1 MGSALLHRPGPRAR
15 RAVVAAAVAALLAL
29 GLLAGPAAGQAAPAD
44 PCPAAV
50 PVSQVTAGLTGTGY
64 TVSSGTTPD
73 PFTAQVIGVLKD
85 GIAPG
90 LDMIIV
96 ETDSPAIRAAGGIWF
111 GMSGSPVY
119 TGDGRLLGAVAY
131 GLSGAPSR
139 IGGITPAEE
148 MRKLLSLPSAAQRNP
163 RARVQLST
171 ALKDRVLKTGAA
183 STAQVQAGTRQLPLP
198 LGISGLAG
206 PHYDKV
212 AQATAQSKRV
222 TAVPFRASAAPAAA
236 ASPAEIT
243 PGGNFAAAFSYGDVT
258 FAGVGTTT
266 AVCDGRALAFGHPF
280 TFGGKVALS
289 AHTADALYVQPDNL
303 FGPFKVANL
312 GGIAGTLD
320 QDRLAAI
327 RARLGAGPV
336 PIPVSST
343 VSGAGTGLTRTG
355 TTQVNMDVDLP
366 SIAAIHLLS
375 NFDRTFQKVGEGT
388 SAVRWTVTGR
398 TGSGQAFTLTRP
410 NRFASQFD
418 ISFDSI
424 FEMLDFLSVLQ
435 AQPFQEVHFSKVT
448 ITASADELYRRYRIE
463 KVFQKTGANRFVE
476 VSSRRPVRARAGAS
490 VLIRV
495 RLAPYKQRGGP
506 AEPRR
511 RLPDPQGPGR
521 QRRHPRGGRRRV
533 GVLRGHPLPVR
544 PGRMRAGG
552 RREELRPGAPGP
564 RPSATQQPADRDH
577 DRRPG
582 AQAGQ
587 QAGGD
592 QEGPDGHPD
601 RDRPALHSRGRHQ
614 VVGTERR
621 GGVD

>member
-1 MGSALLHRPGPRAR
+1 
-15 RAVVAAAVAALLAL
+15 
-29 GLLAGPAAGQAAPAD
+29 
-44 PCPAAV
+44 
-50 PVSQVTAGLTGTGY
+50 
-64 TVSSGTTPD
+64 
-73 PFTAQVIGVLKD
+73 
-85 GIAPG
+85 
-90 LDMIIV
+90 
-96 ETDSPAIRAAGGIWF
+96 
-111 GMSGSPVY
+111 MSGSPVY

-163 RARVQLST
+163 RTRVQLST

-183 STAQVQAGTRQLPLP
+183 STAQVQAGMRQLPLP

-236 ASPAEIT
+236 ARPAEIT
-243 PGGNFAAAFSYGDVT
+243 PGGNFAAALSYGDVT

-266 AVCDGRALAFGHPF
+266 AVCDGLALAFGHPF

-336 PIPVSST
+336 PIPVTST

-375 NFDRTFQKVGEGT
+375 NFDRTFQKIGEGT

-435 AQPFQEVHFSKVT
+435 AQPFQEVQFSKVT
-448 ITASADELYRRYRIE
+448 IVASADELYRRYRIE

-476 VSSRRPVRARAGAS
+476 VSSRRPVRARAGAA
-490 VLIRV
+490 VLVRV
-495 RLAPYKQRGGP
+495 RLAPYRQRGAPLNLDVAFRIPKGR
-506 AEPRR
+506 AGSGGTLGVIGGASAFSEDVFC
-511 RLPDPQGPGR
+511 LFDPDACGQEGGVKSFGQVLQVLGR
-521 QRRHPRGGRRRV
+521 QPRNNQLIATMTLDPAPKPGSRPAVTRK
-533 GVLRGHPLPVR
+533 VR
-544 PGRMRAGG
+544 T
-552 RREELRPGAPGP
+552 
-564 RPSATQQPADRDH
+564 ATQIVT
-577 DRRPG
+577 
-582 AQAGQ
+582 GQ
-587 QAGGD
+587 RSI
-592 QEGPDGHPD
+592 P
-601 RDRPALHSRGRHQ
+601 
-614 VVGTERR
+614 VVVTR
-621 GGVD
+621 

>member
-29 GLLAGPAAGQAAPAD
+29 GLLAAPAAGQAAPAD

-50 PVSQVTAGLTGTGY
+50 PVSQVAAGLTGTGY
-64 TVSSGTTPD
+64 TVSSGTTPE
-73 PFTAQVIGVLKD
+73 PFTARVIGVLKD

-96 ETDSPAIRAAGGIWF
+96 ETDSPAIRAVGGIWF

-183 STAQVQAGTRQLPLP
+183 STAQVQAGMRQLPLP

-222 TAVPFRASAAPAAA
+222 TAMPFRASAAPAAA
-236 ASPAEIT
+236 ASLAEIT
-243 PGGNFAAAFSYGDVT
+243 PGGNFAAALSYGDVT

-355 TTQVNMDVDLP
+355 TTQVNMDIDLP

-375 NFDRTFQKVGEGT
+375 NFDRTFQKIGEGT

-398 TGSGQAFTLTRP
+398 TGDGRTFTLTRP

-435 AQPFQEVHFSKVT
+435 AQPFQEVRFSKVT

-463 KVFQKTGANRFVE
+463 KVFQKTGPNRFVE
-476 VSSRRPVRARAGAS
+476 VSSRRPIRAKTGAA
-490 VLIRV
+490 VLVRV
-495 RLAPYKQRGGP
+495 RLGTYKQRGAPLNLDVAFRIPKGRAGSGGTLGVVGGASAFSEDVFCLFDPDACGQEGGVKSFAQVLQVLGRQPRNNQLIATMTIDPAPKPGSGP
-506 AEPRR
+506 AVTRKVR
-511 RLPDPQGPGR
+511 TASQIVTG
-521 QRRHPRGGRRRV
+521 QRSI
-533 GVLRGHPLPVR
+533 PV
-544 PGRMRAGG
+544 
-552 RREELRPGAPGP
+552 
-564 RPSATQQPADRDH
+564 
-577 DRRPG
+577 
-582 AQAGQ
+582 
-587 QAGGD
+587 
-592 QEGPDGHPD
+592 
-601 RDRPALHSRGRHQ
+601 
-614 VVGTERR
+614 VVTR
-621 GGVD
+621 

>member
-15 RAVVAAAVAALLAL
+15 RAVVATIVAALLAL

-64 TVSSGTTPD
+64 TVSSGTTPE
-73 PFTAQVIGVLKD
+73 PFTAQVIGVLRD

-148 MRKLLSLPSAAQRNP
+148 MRKLLGLPSTAQRNP

-171 ALKDRVLKTGAA
+171 ALKDRVLETGAA
-183 STAQVQAGTRQLPLP
+183 STAQVQAGMRQLPVP

-212 AQATAQSKRV
+212 AQATAKSKRF

-236 ASPAEIT
+236 ASPAEII
-243 PGGNFAAAFSYGDVT
+243 PGGNFAGALSYGDAT
-258 FAGVGTTT
+258 LGGVGTTT
-266 AVCDGRALAFGHPF
+266 AVCDGLALAFGHPF

-289 AHTADALYVQPDNL
+289 AHTADALYIQPDNL

-312 GGIAGTLD
+312 GGVAGTLD

-336 PIPVSST
+336 PIPVTST

-375 NFDRTFQKVGEGT
+375 NLDRTFQKIGEGT

-398 TGSGQAFTLTRP
+398 TGSGRAFTLTRP

-435 AQPFQEVHFSKVT
+435 SQSFEEVQFSTVT

-476 VSSRRPVRARAGAS
+476 VSSRRPIRARAGAS
-490 VLIRV
+490 VLVRV
-495 RLAPYKQRGGP
+495 RLGTYKQRGAP
-506 AEPRR
+506 LNLDVAFRIPRDR
-511 RLPDPQGPGR
+511 AGSRGTLGVVGGASAFSEDIFCLFDPDACGEEGGVKSFTQVLQALGR
-521 QRRHPRGGRRRV
+521 QPRNDQ
-533 GVLRGHPLPVR
+533 LIATMTIDP
-544 PGRMRAGG
+544 
-552 RREELRPGAPGP
+552 APGK
-564 RPSATQQPADRDH
+564 
-577 DRRPG
+577 PG
-582 AQAGQ
+582 S
-587 QAGGD
+587 
-592 QEGPDGHPD
+592 
-601 RDRPALHSRGRHQ
+601 RPAVTRKVRTVTQIVTGQRSIP
-614 VVGTERR
+614 VVITR
-621 GGVD
+621 

>member
-1 MGSALLHRPGPRAR
+1 MGSAPLHRPGPRAR

-29 GLLAGPAAGQAAPAD
+29 GLLAAPAAGQAAPAD

-64 TVSSGTTPD
+64 TVSSGTTPE
-73 PFTAQVIGVLKD
+73 PFTARVIGVLED

-96 ETDSPAIRAAGGIWF
+96 ETDSPAIRAVGGIWF

-131 GLSGAPSR
+131 GLSGAPST
-139 IGGITPAEE
+139 IGGITPGEE

-163 RARVQLST
+163 RARVQLSS
-171 ALKDRVLKTGAA
+171 ALKDRIVRTGAA
-183 STAQVQAGTRQLPLP
+183 STAQVQAGMRQLPLP

-206 PHYDKV
+206 QHYDKV
-212 AQATAQSKRV
+212 AQATARSERV
-222 TAVPFRASAAPAAA
+222 TAVPFRASAAPSAA

-243 PGGNFAAAFSYGDVT
+243 PGGNFAAALSYGDAT
-258 FAGVGTTT
+258 LAGVGTTT
-266 AVCDGRALAFGHPF
+266 AVCDGLALAFGHPF

-336 PIPVSST
+336 PIPVTST
-343 VSGAGTGLTRTG
+343 VSGAGTGLTRSG

-375 NFDRTFQKVGEGT
+375 NFDRTFQKIGEGT
-388 SAVRWTVTGR
+388 SVVRWTVTGR
-398 TGSGQAFTLTRP
+398 TGGGQTFTLTRP

-463 KVFQKTGANRFVE
+463 KVFQKTGATRFVE
-476 VSSRRPVRARAGAS
+476 VSSRRPVRAKTGAA
-490 VLIRV
+490 VLVRV
-495 RLAPYKQRGGP
+495 RLAPYKQRGASLNLDVAFRIPKGR
-506 AEPRR
+506 AGSGGTLEVVGGASAFSEDVFC
-511 RLPDPQGPGR
+511 LFDPDACGQEGGVKSFGQVLQVLGR
-521 QRRHPRGGRRRV
+521 QPRNNQLIATMTIDPAPKPGSRPAVTRK
-533 GVLRGHPLPVR
+533 VR
-544 PGRMRAGG
+544 T
-552 RREELRPGAPGP
+552 
-564 RPSATQQPADRDH
+564 ATQIVT
-577 DRRPG
+577 
-582 AQAGQ
+582 GQ
-587 QAGGD
+587 RSI
-592 QEGPDGHPD
+592 P
-601 RDRPALHSRGRHQ
+601 
-614 VVGTERR
+614 VVVTR
-621 GGVD
+621 

>member
-1 MGSALLHRPGPRAR
+1 
-15 RAVVAAAVAALLAL
+15 
-29 GLLAGPAAGQAAPAD
+29 
-44 PCPAAV
+44 
-50 PVSQVTAGLTGTGY
+50 
-64 TVSSGTTPD
+64 
-73 PFTAQVIGVLKD
+73 
-85 GIAPG
+85 
-90 LDMIIV
+90 MIIV

-139 IGGITPAEE
+139 IGGITPADE
-148 MRKLLSLPSAAQRNP
+148 MRELLSLPSAAQRNP

-171 ALKDRVLKTGAA
+171 VLKDRVLKTGAA
-183 STAQVQAGTRQLPLP
+183 STEQVQAGMRQLPLP

-243 PGGNFAAAFSYGDVT
+243 PGGNFAAALSYGDVT
-258 FAGVGTTT
+258 FAGVGATT
-266 AVCDGRALAFGHPF
+266 AVCDGLALAFGHPF

-355 TTQVNMDVDLP
+355 TTQ
-366 SIAAIHLLS
+366 
-375 NFDRTFQKVGEGT
+375 QKVGEGT

-448 ITASADELYRRYRIE
+448 VTASADELYRRYRIE

-490 VLIRV
+490 VLVRV
-495 RLAPYKQRGGP
+495 RLAPYKQRGAPLNLDVAFRIPKGR
-506 AEPRR
+506 AGSGGTLEVVGGASAFSEDI
-511 RLPDPQGPGR
+511 LCLFDPDACGQEGGVKSFGQVLQVLGR
-521 QRRHPRGGRRRV
+521 QPRNNQLIATMTIDPAPKPGSRPAVTRK
-533 GVLRGHPLPVR
+533 VR
-544 PGRMRAGG
+544 T
-552 RREELRPGAPGP
+552 
-564 RPSATQQPADRDH
+564 ATQIVT
-577 DRRPG
+577 
-582 AQAGQ
+582 GQ
-587 QAGGD
+587 RSI
-592 QEGPDGHPD
+592 P
-601 RDRPALHSRGRHQ
+601 
-614 VVGTERR
+614 VVVTR
-621 GGVD
+621 